1 MAVYRIGE
9 ILRMKR
15 EALGISREKLCEM
28 SGEICSPQTLYRIEC
43 GKMKVKRETY
53 QQLMSCMGQLPERSY
68 ASIIVPKNQYLSIK
82 SDIYDH
88 LVFGEFEKAEEK
100 LLLLEQ
106 VMDRSYPRNR
116 QYLMKYKA
124 TLAYTLNKIDAEEYQ
139 NILVE
144 ALRCTIPQWDEI
156 DMAEW
161 AYNEQEMEIIFD
173 ILHTYH
179 ALNLDEKYLDACLKL
194 KMNIERHY
202 MDDDYYTLWHAR
214 VLSCIAW
221 AESKKQQYNTAI
233 NYLALGKQDL
243 IKWRNMS
250 YGGNILCNDYLC
262 KRNQYTKTNTP
273 DDTQRASKRQL
284 VQAYYLSVAQNV
296 KVESDFI
303 KKKGK
308 QFFSDDWI
316 FSD

>member
-43 GKMKVKRETY
+43 GKVKVKRETY

-106 VMDRSYPRNR
+106 MMDRSYPRNR

-124 TLAYTLNKIDAEEYQ
+124 TLAYKLNKIDAEEYQ
-139 NILVE
+139 RILVE

-161 AYNEQEMEIIFD
+161 PYNEQEMEIIFD

-202 MDDDYYTLWHAR
+202 MDDDYYVTWKNTVHAIISWIISNR
-214 VLSCIAW
+214 HQYEQSIEYCENGIEQLKKYRIVGNVNRLVYDIFWCTRQKYI
-221 AESKKQQYNTAI
+221 ESNLPEKEQAP
-233 NYLALGKQDL
+233 
-243 IKWRNMS
+243 
-250 YGGNILCNDYLC
+250 CN
-262 KRNQYTKTNTP
+262 
-273 DDTQRASKRQL
+273 RQL
-284 VQAYYLSVAQNV
+284 AQAYYLSVAQNLQSQSEFIRK
-296 KVESDFI
+296 KV
-303 KKKGK
+303 K
-308 QFFSDDWI
+308 QFDIKELF
-316 FSD
+316 FL